1 MALQTEIWVSDIQE
15 TLYQGSEFVNN
26 STDDSAFVEN
36 KTVHL
41 PQSGT
46 SPAIVKDRSSLPATI
61 TQRTD
66 SEETYT
72 LSEYTTDPILITDI
86 DELQTSYAKRSSVLG
101 QHVNTLNER
110 IGDETAQ
117 IWAPEGSASLV
128 LRTTGAATADQP
140 AGTTATRRLVLKEDI
155 AKMAQKLDTDNMP
168 MNDRFLLMPVSMYYE
183 LFQVDA
189 LIRRDFTDT
198 TALPTGV
205 INQIFGFNVMVRPT
219 VALHDGSDNKL
230 AVGATPATND
240 SFSAI
245 AWHRSA
251 VRKALGSI
259 KVFADEDKPE
269 YYGSVFSALIM
280 HGARQSR
287 TGSTGVVALSQGV
300 V

>member
-1 MALQTEIWVSDIQE
+1 
-15 TLYQGSEFVNN
+15 
-26 STDDSAFVEN
+26 
-36 KTVHL
+36 
-41 PQSGT
+41 
-46 SPAIVKDRSSLPATI
+46 
-61 TQRTD
+61 
-66 SEETYT
+66 
-72 LSEYTTDPILITDI
+72 
-86 DELQTSYAKRSSVLG
+86 
-101 QHVNTLNER
+101 
-110 IGDETAQ
+110 
-117 IWAPEGSASLV
+117 
-128 LRTTGAATADQP
+128 
-140 AGTTATRRLVLKEDI
+140 
-155 AKMAQKLDTDNMP
+155 
-168 MNDRFLLMPVSMYYE
+168 
-183 LFQVDA
+183 
-189 LIRRDFTDT
+189 
-198 TALPTGV
+198 
-205 INQIFGFNVMVRPT
+205 MVRPT